1 MIITY
6 YGLQFVKL
14 QAGDTVVAFNAPSK
28 DSKYKKNS
36 FGANIALTSINH
48 PDFNGGALL
57 ARGDKSAVVI
67 DGPGEYEIQGVFI
80 KGIQS
85 ESNYS
90 VQKRINTIYHLSMDG
105 MNVCFLGAIS
115 TTTLSAEAKEALS
128 EVDILFV
135 PIGGDGVLTPSDAY
149 KLAVSIEPKIIIPV
163 QFEKGDKNLKLFL
176 KEGGDEKAEMLEK
189 LTLKKKDLDGKEA
202 EVMVIEEQS

>member
-6 YGLQFVKL
+6 HGLQFVKL

-28 DSKYKKNS
+28 DSKYKKTS
-36 FGANIALTSINH
+36 FGADIALTSINH

-80 KGIQS
+80 KGLQS
-85 ESNYS
+85 ESNYGG
-90 VQKRINTIYHLSMDG
+90 QKRINTIYHLSMDG
-105 MNVCFLGAIS
+105 MNVCFLGALS
-115 TTTLSAEAKEALS
+115 STTLSTEAKEALS

-135 PIGGDGVLTPSDAY
+135 PIGGDGVLSPSDAY

-176 KEGGDEKAEMLEK
+176 KEGGDERSELLEK

-202 EVMVIEEQS
+202 EVMVIDEQS